1 MLASDLINLFFDSGV
16 KRHWGPF
23 IWTPFVILVCLWKHN
38 FLKVVPFPSTSEKDN
53 TSHCVRLLGKATLI
67 KL

>member
-1 MLASDLINLFFDSGV
+1 MLASYLINLFFDSSV

-23 IWTPFVILVCLWKHN
+23 IWTPSVILVCLWKHN
-38 FLKVVPFPSTSEKDN
+38 FLKVVPSPSASEKDN

-67 KL
+67 NL